1 MSSKKQTSS
10 KTKEMKPVA
19 LILAGYDKFDSKTK
33 LKKMQELIEAYDGDI
48 IYMGHNKFLHRLEGK
63 PIIQYVL
70 DAVYNAKSGSK
81 NTAGK
86 NSRLYEKIFIYNDI
100 RSFEGVVDLSKY
112 DNVHLHQMTDSVGGH
127 WKDFYFNYIEY
138 GQRVDVFFGDT
149 PRITSEDVEYIHHEF
164 STIIGRERDH
174 RGALINMVFG
184 IVDYEDMKDDNW
196 LNHRIKY
203 IKRGQNKGKLKSFV
217 GYEGRQVRVGNTGAV
232 IKHESNDALMEHE
245 SINFIY
251 NLRKAL
257 SPSTFSKI
265 VYHLWKSK
273 HFDMI
278 RQVKNKCIREVDF
291 YNSVFDIISKLN
303 KIDLSNY
310 GGKLILIKKNA
321 ARWENDIDGPMD
333 LNVFQQKFREML
345 GKK

>member
-1 MSSKKQTSS
+1 MSSMKQKSAPP
-10 KTKEMKPVA
+10 KELKPVA
-19 LILAGYDKFDSKTK
+19 LILAGYDKFDSRTK
-33 LKKMQELIEAYDGDI
+33 LKKMQELIEAYDGDV

-70 DAVYNAKSGSK
+70 DAVYNAKKSSSK
-81 NTAGK
+81 GVGGHN
-86 NSRLYEKIFIYNDI
+86 RLYEKIFIYNDI
-100 RSFEGVVDLSKY
+100 KSFEGVIDLSEY
-112 DNVHLHQMTDSVGGH
+112 NNVHLHQMTDSVGGH

-149 PRITSEDVEYIHHEF
+149 PRITSGDVEYVHQEF
-164 STIIGRERDH
+164 SKVIGKEKDH
-174 RGALINMVFG
+174 RGSLINMVFG

-196 LNHRIKY
+196 LDHRIKY
-203 IKRGQNKGKLKSFV
+203 IKRGHNKGKLKSFV
-217 GYEGRQVRVGNTGAV
+217 GYEGLQVRVGNTGAV
-232 IKHESNDALMEHE
+232 IKNEANDPLMEHE
-245 SINFIY
+245 SINYIY

-278 RQVKNKCIREVDF
+278 RQVKNKCIREKDF
-291 YNSVFDIISKLN
+291 YDAVFDIIAKLN
-303 KIDLSNY
+303 KIDLSSY
-310 GGKLILIKKNA
+310 GGKLILIKKHA

-345 GKK
+345 RK

>member
-1 MSSKKQTSS
+1 MSSKKQTAAP
-10 KTKEMKPVA
+10 KKELKPVA

-33 LKKMQELIEAYDGDI
+33 LKKMQELIEAYDGDV
-48 IYMGHNKFLHRLEGK
+48 IYMGHNKFLHRLAGK

-70 DAVYNAKSGSK
+70 DAVYNAKVKDPKAPNKTG
-81 NTAGK
+81 
-86 NSRLYEKIFIYNDI
+86 RLYDKIYIYNDI
-100 RSFEGVVDLSKY
+100 KSFEGVIDLSKY
-112 DNVHLHQMTDSVGGH
+112 KNVHLHQMTDSVGGH

-149 PRITSEDVEYIHHEF
+149 PRITSNDVEFIHREF
-164 STIIGRERDH
+164 SRVIGKARDH
-174 RGALINMVFG
+174 RGSLVNMVYG
-184 IVDYEDMKDDNW
+184 IVDYEDMREDNW
-196 LNHRIKY
+196 LDHRIKY
-203 IKRGQNKGKLKSFV
+203 IKRGHNKGKLKSFV
-217 GYEGRQVRVGNTGAV
+217 GFEGLQVRVGNTGAV
-232 IKHESNDALMEHE
+232 IKHPSNDPLMEHE

-278 RQVKNKCIREVDF
+278 RQVKNKCIREAPF
-291 YNSVFDIISKLN
+291 YDSVIDIISKLN
-303 KIDLSNY
+303 KIDLSSY

-333 LNVFQQKFREML
+333 LNVFQQKFREMY
-345 GKK
+345 GK

>member
-1 MSSKKQTSS
+1 MSSMKQKSAP
-10 KTKEMKPVA
+10 TKELKPVA
-19 LILAGYDKFDSKTK
+19 LILAGYDKFDSRTK
-33 LKKMQELIEAYDGDI
+33 LKKMQEIIEAYDGDV

-70 DAVYNAKSGSK
+70 DAVYNAKKSSPKGVGGR
-81 NTAGK
+81 NQ
-86 NSRLYEKIFIYNDI
+86 LYEKIFIYNDI
-100 RSFEGVVDLSKY
+100 KSFEGVIDLSKY
-112 DNVHLHQMTDSVGGH
+112 NNVHLHQMTDSVGGH

-149 PRITSEDVEYIHHEF
+149 PRITSEDVEYVHQEF
-164 STIIGRERDH
+164 SKIIGKEKDH
-174 RGALINMVFG
+174 RGSLINMVFG

-196 LNHRIKY
+196 LDHRIKY
-203 IKRGQNKGKLKSFV
+203 IKRGHNKGKLKSFV
-217 GYEGRQVRVGNTGAV
+217 GYEGLQVRVGNTGAV
-232 IKHESNDALMEHE
+232 IKNTANDPLMEHE
-245 SINFIY
+245 SINYIY

-278 RQVKNKCIREVDF
+278 RQVKNKCIREKDF
-291 YNSVFDIISKLN
+291 YDAVFDIIAKLN
-303 KIDLSNY
+303 KIDLSSY
-310 GGKLILIKKNA
+310 GGKLILIKKHA

-333 LNVFQQKFREML
+333 LNVFQQKFREMFR
-345 GKK
+345 K